1 MGTWEVTLALVL
13 GLVLALV
20 LALESMLEA
29 LEVLAVPAAYT
40 KGEGIRQGGSLGLD
54 GERRRQALVG
64 TA

>member
-13 GLVLALV
+13 GLV

>member
-1 MGTWEVTLALVL
+1 MTLALVL
-13 GLVLALV
+13 GLVLAL
-20 LALESMLEA
+20 ESSMLEA

>member
-1 MGTWEVTLALVL
+1 MTLALVL
-13 GLVLALV
+13 GLV

>member
-13 GLVLALV
+13 GLVLAL
-20 LALESMLEA
+20 ESMLEALEA